1 MFLKVDQKSRTFV
14 SFVDIYFLII
24 EWSMCF
30 HCMLIDL
37 IAIDAYNNNDGPDM
51 RIYVAT
57 NGGSYVRMW
66 IDNGIKH

>member
-24 EWSMCF
+24 EWTMCF

-51 RIYVAT
+51 RI
-57 NGGSYVRMW
+57 
-66 IDNGIKH
+66 